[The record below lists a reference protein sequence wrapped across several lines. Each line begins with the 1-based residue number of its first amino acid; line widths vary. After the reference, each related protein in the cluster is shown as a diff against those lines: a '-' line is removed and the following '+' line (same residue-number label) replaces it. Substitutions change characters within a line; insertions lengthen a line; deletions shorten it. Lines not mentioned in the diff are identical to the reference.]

1 MSLSKLLKTARQ
13 ELHVS
18 SMMPYTHLNSP
29 MVFETKTGELGSV
42 LQVEGLPFVTEGPDA
57 LNQASRQ
64 LHQALLGLSE
74 DFMVYTTVHRSLA
87 SLALDGEFAS
97 PFSRRVNDAYHARFK
112 HQSLYRN
119 TIYITVVLKGATSGA
134 AAKGMKGLERLR
146 NRLGPDHRAMQ
157 RDERMN
163 LLSTKVQQLESMLA
177 LFKPHCLGSRDKA
190 LGYSELM
197 QFLSLVPNGGD
208 VNHPA
213 MPAYAAP
220 MATSIP
226 DAWTQEELYPEGNLS
241 QYLCSKRLFFGDL
254 IQFQGVSSDDTRFGV
269 MLSIKKYGQATG
281 SVCLDPL
288 LTLDCEFITTH
299 SFAFESR
306 DAALKA
312 IAKKRGKLMNAE
324 DLATSQIMDL
334 SSLENDVASESSRLG
349 FHHNTVLLLADSQ
362 EKLESAMRETVKAYS
377 YSNTTLTR
385 ESLGSELAFWA
396 QLPANQHLITRAAL
410 ITSENFVDFCSLH
423 NYKTGFYDEN
433 HLGQALT
440 LLESESRT
448 PVYFNYHG
456 KSSKT
461 NPAPGHTAI
470 YGATNA
476 GKNVLV
482 SFMDAQMERYGQR
495 SFFIDRDEA
504 SKIYVLSAPKSSYT
518 VISPKHQDQVNMNP
532 FQLPDTQEN
541 RGFVKAWLK
550 ELVRKPDEID
560 FPADIA
566 EALAECVDYAFGSL
580 DKPFRKLSHVVRC
593 LPRSFERWPELNLW
607 LHEGSNG
614 SSGEYAWL
622 FDNDDDALEFDFDK
636 VGFDVTWLM
645 RPEMS
650 VLVSTPVYAYIL
662 HRMEQSMDGSRL
674 TSFVIDEAWQVFKSP
689 YWLQILDDWLPSI
702 RKKNGH
708 FIFMTQTPESVLG
721 APISPVIL
729 NSLATSLY
737 FPNPD
742 ASSETYEQGLKLTPS
757 EYETVKQLNPSSR
770 LMLYKQKGEGSMV
783 CRLDLSDLKDELR
796 VFSANTK
803 SVALFDAIC
812 REQGGVPS
820 DAIELFLER
829 SR

>member
-29 MVFETKTGELGSV
+29 MIFETKTGDIGSV
-42 LQVEGLPFVTEGPDA
+42 LQVEGLPFVTEGPEA

-64 LHQALLGLSE
+64 LHQALLGLDES
-74 DFMVYTTVHRSLA
+74 FMVYVTVHRSLA
-87 SLALDGEFAS
+87 SLALHGEFTS
-97 PFSRRVNDAYHARFK
+97 KFSRRVNEAYHARFK
-112 HQSLYRN
+112 HQNLYRN
-119 TIYITVVLKGATSGA
+119 TIYITVVLNGCSSGA
-134 AAKGMKGLERLR
+134 AAKSLKGLDRLR
-146 NRLGPDHRAMQ
+146 RHLGADHRAMQ

-163 LLSTKVQQLESMLA
+163 QLCTQVQQLESMLA

-208 VNHPA
+208 VTHPA

-220 MATSIP
+220 IANSIP
-226 DAWTQEELYPEGNLS
+226 EAWTQEALYPEGNLS
-241 QYLCSKRLFFGDL
+241 QYLCSKRLFFGDF
-254 IQFQGVSSDDTRFGV
+254 IQFQGVASDDTRFGV

-299 SFAFESR
+299 SFALESR
-306 DAALKA
+306 EAALKA

-324 DLATSQIMDL
+324 DLAYSQITDL
-334 SSLENDVASESSRLG
+334 SALENDVASESSRLG
-349 FHHNTVLLLADSQ
+349 FHHHTVLLIADSQ

-396 QLPANQHLITRAAL
+396 QLPANPHFITRAAL

-423 NYKTGFYDEN
+423 NYKTGFCDAN
-433 HLGQALT
+433 HLGKALT
-440 LLESESRT
+440 LLESESKT

-504 SKIYVLSAPKSSYT
+504 SKIYVLSSPKSAYT
-518 VISPKHQDQVNMNP
+518 VISPKHQAQVSMNP

-541 RGFVKAWLK
+541 RSFVKGWMK
-550 ELVRKPDEID
+550 ELVRKPGEVDLPSPI
-560 FPADIA
+560 AD
-566 EALAECVDYAFGSL
+566 ALNACVDYAFGSL
-580 DKPFRKLSHVVRC
+580 DKPYRKLSHVVQC
-593 LPRSFERWPELNLW
+593 LPRSFERWSELNLW

-614 SSGEYAWL
+614 SSGEHAWL
-622 FDNDDDALEFDFDK
+622 FDNDEDALEFDCDK

-689 YWLQILDDWLPSI
+689 YWLQILEDWLPSI

-708 FIFMTQTPESVLG
+708 FIFMTQTPETVLA

-729 NSLATSLY
+729 NSLATSIY
-737 FPNPD
+737 FPNPE
-742 ASSETYEQGLKLTPS
+742 ACIKTYEEGLSLTPS
-757 EYETVKQLNPSSR
+757 EYQTVKHLNPSSR
-770 LMLYKQKGEGSMV
+770 LFLYKQKQEGSMV
-783 CRLDLSDLKDELR
+783 CRLDLSDLTDELR
-796 VFSANTK
+796 VFSGNTK
-803 SVALFDAIC
+803 SIALFDAIC
-812 REQGGVPS
+812 QEQGGHPHAS
-820 DAIELFLER
+820 IDLFLEQ

>member
-29 MVFETKTGELGSV
+29 MVFETKTGEIGSV
-42 LQVEGLPFVTEGPDA
+42 LQVEGLPFVTEGPEA

-64 LHQALLGLSE
+64 LHQALLGLDES
-74 DFMVYTTVHRSLA
+74 FMVYTTVHRSLA
-87 SLALDGEFAS
+87 SLALDGEFVS
-97 PFSRRVNDAYHARFK
+97 PFSKRVNDAYHARFK
-112 HQSLYRN
+112 HQNLYRN
-119 TIYITVVLKGATSGA
+119 TIYITVVLKGSTSGA
-134 AAKGMKGLERLR
+134 AAKGMKGMARLR
-146 NRLGPDHRAMQ
+146 NHLGSDHRSTQ
-157 RDERMN
+157 RSELMN
-163 LLSTKVQQLESMLA
+163 QLSTKVQQLESMLA
-177 LFKPHCLGSRDKA
+177 PFKPHCLGSRDKS

-197 QFLSLVPNGGD
+197 QFLSLIPNGGD
-208 VNHPA
+208 VTHPA
-213 MPAYAAP
+213 MPAFTAP
-220 MATSIP
+220 IATSIP
-226 DAWTQEELYPEGNLS
+226 DAWTDEFLYPEGNLS
-241 QYLCSKRLFFGDL
+241 QYLCSKRLFFGDF
-254 IQFQGVSSDDTRFGV
+254 IQFQGVASDDTRFGV

-312 IAKKRGKLMNAE
+312 IAKKRGKLINAE
-324 DLATSQIMDL
+324 DLAYSQITDL
-334 SSLENDVASESSRLG
+334 SALENNVAGESSCLG

-362 EKLESAMRETVKAYS
+362 EKLELAMRETVKAYS

-396 QLPANQHLITRAAL
+396 QLPANPHFITRAAL

-470 YGATNA
+470 YGATNS

-504 SKIYVLSAPKSSYT
+504 SKIYVLSSPKSAYT
-518 VISPKHQDQVNMNP
+518 VISPEHQDAVRMNP
-532 FQLPDTQEN
+532 FQLTDTHEN
-541 RGFVKAWLK
+541 RGFVKGWLK
-550 ELVRKPDEID
+550 ELVKKPGEVDLPSSISD
-560 FPADIA
+560 
-566 EALAECVDYAFGSL
+566 ALNECVDYAFGSL
-580 DKPFRKLSHVVRC
+580 DKPYRKLSHVAQC
-593 LPRSFERWPELNLW
+593 LPRSFERWSELNPW
-607 LHEGSNG
+607 LHTGSQG
-614 SSGEYAWL
+614 TEGEYAWL
-622 FDNDDDALEFDFDK
+622 FDNDEDALEFDFDK

-645 RPEMS
+645 KPEMS

-689 YWLQILDDWLPSI
+689 YWLQILEDWLPSI

-708 FIFMTQTPESVLG
+708 FVFMTQTPESVLG

-757 EYETVKQLNPSSR
+757 EYETVKHLNPASR
-770 LMLYKQKGEGSMV
+770 LMLYKQKSEGSMV
-783 CRLDLSDLKDELR
+783 CRLDLSDLTDELR
-796 VFSANTK
+796 VFSGNTQ
-803 SVALFDAIC
+803 SVKLFDDIC
-812 REQGGVPS
+812 HEQGGSPHTS
-820 DAIELFLER
+820 IDLFLER